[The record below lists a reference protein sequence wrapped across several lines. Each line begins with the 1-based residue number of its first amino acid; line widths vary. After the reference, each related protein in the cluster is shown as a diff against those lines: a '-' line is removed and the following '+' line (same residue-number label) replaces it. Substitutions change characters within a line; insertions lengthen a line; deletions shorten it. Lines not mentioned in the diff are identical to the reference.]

1 MLCFPVTIQYEMNKK
16 IKQVEQE
23 IILLND
29 VLNIPK
35 QTGVVLSSHQQ
46 KLLERMISEK
56 EHTIKMLRMQD

>member
-1 MLCFPVTIQYEMNKK
+1 MKGVQKEIKK
-16 IKQVEQE
+16 LEQE

-35 QTGVVLSSHQQ
+35 QTGVLLSSNQQ

-56 EHTIKMLRMQD
+56 EHTIRMLRMQD

>member
-1 MLCFPVTIQYEMNKK
+1 MNKK